1 VSACLA
7 GMIQGENVYYYIT
20 KIVITTLLI
29 VLISEITKRNALAG
43 ALLAAVPLV
52 SILAMTWM
60 YLDTNSSNAAVEF
73 SNKIIWLI
81 PPSMT
86 LFIIFPILIKKG
98 VSFFPTM
105 VISVI
110 LTITAYYL
118 MILILGKF
126 GIKM

>member
-1 VSACLA
+1 
-7 GMIQGENVYYYIT
+7 MYYYIA
-20 KIVITTLLI
+20 KIVITALLI
-29 VLISEITKRNALAG
+29 VLISEITKRSSLLG

-60 YLDTNSSNAAVEF
+60 YLDTNNSSAAVEF

-86 LFIIFPILIKKG
+86 LFIMFPILIKKG
-98 VSFFPTM
+98 ISFYPSM
-105 VISVI
+105 AISVM

>member
-1 VSACLA
+1 
-7 GMIQGENVYYYIT
+7 MNYYIT

-29 VLISEITKRNALAG
+29 VLISEITKRNALVG
-43 ALLAAVPLV
+43 ALLAAAPLV

-81 PPSMT
+81 APSMT
-86 LFIIFPILIKKG
+86 LFIMFPILIKKG
-98 VSFFPTM
+98 VSFFPSM
-105 VISVI
+105 AISVM

-118 MILILGKF
+118 MILVLGKF
-126 GIKM
+126 GIKI